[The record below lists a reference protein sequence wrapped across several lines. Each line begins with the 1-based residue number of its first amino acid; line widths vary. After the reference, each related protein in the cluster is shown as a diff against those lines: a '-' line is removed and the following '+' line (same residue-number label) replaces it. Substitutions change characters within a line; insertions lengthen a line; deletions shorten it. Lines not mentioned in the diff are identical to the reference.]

1 MIRFAAFC
9 LVVSALFLTAPK
21 AEAQMVRP
29 QAARYGG
36 TEVFVGS
43 SREYV
48 ATYPVSYA
56 APKTTA
62 TYIPPYSYYVA
73 PYPLPARPYV
83 GLGSNDIFPYYGRP
97 YGHPYD
103 AWTWSYMGSYPTDYL
118 AATTTR
124 RSADRGFGDGD
135 RRDLRSCRVGLVRP
149 MRS

>member
-1 MIRFAAFC
+1 MTRFAAAFL
-9 LVVSALFLTAPK
+9 LVAALSIAAPE
-21 AEAQMVRP
+21 ADAQMYRS
-29 QAARYGG
+29 QAVPYGG

-48 ATYPVSYA
+48 ATYPVSYS

-83 GLGSNDIFPYYGRP
+83 AYGSNDIFPYYGRP

-103 AWTWSYMGSYPTDYL
+103 AWTWSYMGAYPTDYL
-118 AATTTR
+118 AR
-124 RSADRGFGDGD
+124 YYYPP
-135 RRDLRSCRVGLVRP
+135 VR
-149 MRS
+149 